1 MNRHFSGAIKE
12 VRSVLH
18 AISCLMIA
26 LAVLAVFA
34 VEAGAMTAYAEDL
47 SVGSY
52 VTFGTYPQTA
62 EGNDETP
69 IEWLVLDCT
78 GDKALLLSRYA
89 LDEQPYHTENTD
101 ITWEQCTLR
110 AWLNDDFFSRAFTSE
125 EQAAI
130 LLTDVDNSRSQSYG
144 SEMIKANDGSN
155 TQDKVFLLSYAE
167 SNRYLG
173 VTRLETSVEVQAAPT
188 AYAIALGAWASEI
201 YQTVDG
207 EAAGLWWLR
216 SSSGRQYYA
225 SYVGGE
231 ESLYFDYVNQKNVCV
246 RPALWVDLGAGIF

>member
-1 MNRHFSGAIKE
+1 MNRHFSGAAKE
-12 VRSVLH
+12 VRCVLH
-18 AISCLMIA
+18 AIPRLMIA

-34 VEAGAMTAYAEDL
+34 VGAGTMTAYAEDV
-47 SVGSY
+47 SIGSY

-78 GDKALLLSRYA
+78 GDKALLLSRYG
-89 LDEQPYHTENTD
+89 LDEQPYNTENTD
-101 ITWEQCTLR
+101 MTWEQCTLR
-110 AWLNDDFFSRAFTSE
+110 AWLNDDFFNRAFTSA

-130 LLTDVDNSRSQSYG
+130 LLTDVDNSRSQSFG
-144 SEMIKANDGSN
+144 SDWIRAYEGNN

-173 VTRLETSVEVQAAPT
+173 VTRLQTSAEVQAAPT
-188 AYAIALGAWASEI
+188 AYAIAQGAFASGI
-201 YQTVDG
+201 YKTVDG
-207 EAAGLWWLR
+207 EAAGVWWLR

-246 RPALWVDLGAGIF
+246 RPALWVDLGSGIF